1 MKWWPHVVSL
11 EFRKILVF
19 RMEFW
24 VTFLGQA
31 LVQLVIAR
39 ALWTAIFEQ
48 QNVTEMN
55 GFTLPMLTLYYV
67 IVPIGS
73 RILTGEN
80 IGFLSR
86 EIYEGTFT
94 RYLLYPLSGFQY
106 KTLTYFSYSLFY
118 SLQLII
124 FFLGYKLFLSGGI
137 TGAEL
142 GNLFLGIG
150 LFLVSSLMY
159 LLMSISVE
167 LFALW
172 AENIWSLMVM
182 LRFFS
187 NFLGGA
193 LIPLAFF
200 PEKAREILSY
210 TPFPHLVSLPAKTI
224 MGISNPDEIFRG
236 LLVIGFWALV
246 LSFVVNLL
254 WKKGQKNYNGVGI

>member
-1 MKWWPHVVSL
+1 MRWWLSVVSL

-19 RMEFW
+19 RTEFW

-31 LVQLVIAR
+31 LVQLVIAIS
-39 ALWTAIFEQ
+39 LWGAIFEQ
-48 QNVTEMN
+48 QNVSEMN

-86 EIYEGTFT
+86 EIYDGTFT
-94 RYLLYPLSGFQY
+94 RYLLYPLSWFQY

-118 SLQLII
+118 SLQLIV
-124 FFLGYKLFLSGGI
+124 FFLGYQFFLAGGV
-137 TGAEL
+137 TANEV

-150 LFLVSSLMY
+150 LFLISSLMY
-159 LLMSISVE
+159 LLMSVSVE
-167 LFALW
+167 LLALW
-172 AENIWSLMVM
+172 ADNIWSLMVM

-193 LIPLAFF
+193 LIPMAFF
-200 PEKAREILSY
+200 PEQAQVILSY
-210 TPFPHLVSLPAKTI
+210 TPFPNLVSLPAKTI
-224 MGISNPDEIFRG
+224 MGLSTTAEIFHG
-236 LLVIGFWALV
+236 LIVIAFWAVV
-246 LSFVVNLL
+246 LSLVVNLL
-254 WKKGQKNYNGVGI
+254 WKKGQKNYSGVGI

>member
-1 MKWWPHVVSL
+1 MNWWPHVVSL

-19 RMEFW
+19 RTEFW

-39 ALWTAIFEQ
+39 SLWSAIFEEQ
-48 QNVTEMN
+48 KVSEMN

-94 RYLLYPLSGFQY
+94 RYLLYPLSWFQY

-118 SLQLII
+118 ALQLVV
-124 FFLGYKLFLSGGI
+124 FFLGYKLFLAGGI
-137 TGAEL
+137 TAQEF
-142 GNLFLGIG
+142 GNLLLGIG
-150 LFLVSSLMY
+150 LFLLSSLMY
-159 LLMSISVE
+159 LLMSVAVE
-167 LFALW
+167 LLSLW
-172 AENIWSLMVM
+172 ADNIWSLMVM

-200 PEKAREILSY
+200 PEKAQLILSY
-210 TPFPHLVSLPAKTI
+210 TPFPNLVSLPARTI
-224 MGISNPDEIFRG
+224 MGLTDSREIFHG
-236 LLVIGFWALV
+236 LLVIAVWGVILAM
-246 LSFVVNLL
+246 VVHLM
-254 WKKGQKNYNGVGI
+254 WKKGQKHYSGVGI

>member
-1 MKWWPHVVSL
+1 MNWWPHVVSL

-19 RMEFW
+19 RTEFW

-39 ALWTAIFEQ
+39 SLWSAIFEQ

-94 RYLLYPLSGFQY
+94 RYLLYPLSWFQY

-118 SLQLII
+118 ALQLIV
-124 FFLGYKLFLSGGI
+124 FFLGYKIFLAGGI
-137 TGAEL
+137 SASEF
-142 GNLFLGIG
+142 GNLLLGVG
-150 LFLVSSLMY
+150 LFLLSSLMY
-159 LLMSISVE
+159 LLMSTAVE
-167 LFALW
+167 LLALW
-172 AENIWSLMVM
+172 ADNIWSLMVM

-200 PEKAREILSY
+200 PEKAQIILSY
-210 TPFPHLVSLPAKTI
+210 TPFPNLVSLPARTI
-224 MGISNPDEIFRG
+224 MGLTSAQEIFHG
-236 LLVIGFWALV
+236 LIVIGVWGVV
-246 LSFVVNLL
+246 LAIVVNAM
-254 WKKGQKNYNGVGI
+254 WKKGQKNYSGVGI

>member
-1 MKWWPHVVSL
+1 MNWWPHVVSL

-19 RMEFW
+19 RTEFW
-24 VTFLGQA
+24 VTFLGQS

-39 ALWTAIFEQ
+39 SLWTAIFEQ
-48 QNVTEMN
+48 QNVSEIN

-80 IGFLSR
+80 LGFLSR

-94 RYLLYPLSGFQY
+94 RYLLYPLSWFQY
-106 KTLTYFSYSLFY
+106 KTLTYFTYSLFY
-118 SLQLII
+118 AFQLMI
-124 FFLGYKLFLSGGI
+124 FFVGYKFYLNGGMSLF
-137 TGAEL
+137 EF

-150 LFLVSSLMY
+150 LFLISSLTY
-159 LLMSISVE
+159 LLISMAVE
-167 LFALW
+167 LLSLW
-172 AENIWSLMVM
+172 ADNIWSLMVM

-200 PEKAREILSY
+200 PKEAQVILSY
-210 TPFPHLVSLPAKTI
+210 TPFPNLISLPARTM
-224 MGISNPDEIFRG
+224 MGLTSGQEIFQG
-236 LLVIGFWALV
+236 LLVIGFWAVILA
-246 LSFVVNLL
+246 LIVNLL
-254 WKKGQKNYNGVGI
+254 WQRGQKKYTGVGI

>member
-1 MKWWPHVVSL
+1 MKWWPSVVSL

-19 RMEFW
+19 RTEFW

-39 ALWTAIFEQ
+39 SLWTAIFEEQ
-48 QNVTEMN
+48 KVTEMN

-80 IGFLSR
+80 MGFISR

-94 RYLLYPLSGFQY
+94 RYLLYPLSWFQY
-106 KTLTYFSYSLFY
+106 KTLTYASHSLFY
-118 SLQLII
+118 ALQLMV
-124 FFLGYKLFLSGGI
+124 FFLGYKFFLSGGI
-137 TGAEL
+137 SISEF
-142 GNLFLGIG
+142 GNLLLGLG
-150 LFLVSSLMY
+150 LFLVSSTVYLM
-159 LLMSISVE
+159 MSMAVE
-167 LFALW
+167 LLALW
-172 AENIWSLMVM
+172 ADNIWSLMVM

-200 PEKAREILSY
+200 PERAQVILSY
-210 TPFPHLVSLPAKTI
+210 TPFPNLVSLPARTI
-224 MGISNPDEIFRG
+224 MGLTTTQEILRG
-236 LLVIGFWALV
+236 LVVISFWAVV
-246 LSFVVNLL
+246 LSFVLNLL
-254 WKKGQKNYNGVGI
+254 WKKGQKNYSGVGI

>member
-1 MKWWPHVVSL
+1 MNWWPHVVSL

-19 RMEFW
+19 RTEFW

-39 ALWTAIFEQ
+39 SLWSAIFEQ

-94 RYLLYPLSGFQY
+94 RYLLYPLSWFQY

-118 SLQLII
+118 ALQLVV
-124 FFLGYKLFLSGGI
+124 FFLGYKIFLAGGI
-137 TGAEL
+137 NVSES
-142 GNLFLGIG
+142 GNLLLGVG
-150 LFLVSSLMY
+150 LFLLSSLMY
-159 LLMSISVE
+159 LLMSTAVE
-167 LFALW
+167 LLALW
-172 AENIWSLMVM
+172 ADNIWSLMVM

-200 PEKAREILSY
+200 PEKAQIILSY
-210 TPFPHLVSLPAKTI
+210 TPFPHLVSLPARTI
-224 MGISNPDEIFRG
+224 MGLTSAQEIFHG
-236 LLVIGFWALV
+236 LIVISVWGVV
-246 LSFVVNLL
+246 LAIVVNAM
-254 WKKGQKNYNGVGI
+254 WKKGQKNYSGVGI

>member
-1 MKWWPHVVSL
+1 
-11 EFRKILVF
+11 
-19 RMEFW
+19 

-39 ALWTAIFEQ
+39 SLWAAIFEQ

-94 RYLLYPLSGFQY
+94 RYLLYPLSWFQY
-106 KTLTYFSYSLFY
+106 KTLTYFSYALFY
-118 SLQLII
+118 ALQLIV
-124 FFLGYKLFLSGGI
+124 FFVGYKIFLSGGI
-137 TGAEL
+137 SASESGDL
-142 GNLFLGIG
+142 LLGIG

-159 LLMSISVE
+159 LLMSIAVE
-167 LFALW
+167 LLALW
-172 AENIWSLMVM
+172 ADNIWSLMVM

-200 PEKAREILSY
+200 PERAQEFLSY
-210 TPFPHLVSLPAKTI
+210 TPFPSLVSLPARTI
-224 MGISNPDEIFRG
+224 MGLTTSEEIFRG
-236 LLVIGFWALV
+236 LMVIGFWAV
-246 LSFVVNLL
+246 VMAAVVNLL
-254 WKKGQKNYNGVGI
+254 WKKGQKNYSGVGI

>member
-1 MKWWPHVVSL
+1 MNWWPHVVSL

-19 RMEFW
+19 RTEFW
-24 VTFLGQA
+24 VTFLGQT

-39 ALWTAIFEQ
+39 SLWGAIFEQ

-94 RYLLYPLSGFQY
+94 RYLLYPLSWFQY

-118 SLQLII
+118 ALQLTI
-124 FFLGYKLFLSGGI
+124 FFLGYKLFLSGGM
-137 TGAEL
+137 TVPEF
-142 GNLFLGIG
+142 GNLLLGIG
-150 LFLVSSLMY
+150 LFLLSSLMY
-159 LLMSISVE
+159 LMMSMAVE
-167 LFALW
+167 LLALW
-172 AENIWSLMVM
+172 ADNIWSLMVM

-200 PEKAREILSY
+200 PKRAQEILVY
-210 TPFPHLVSLPAKTI
+210 TPFPNLVSLPARTI
-224 MGISNPDEIFRG
+224 MGLATSHEIFKG
-236 LLVIGFWALV
+236 LLVIGFWAVV
-246 LSFVVNLL
+246 LAIVVNLL
-254 WKKGQKNYNGVGI
+254 WKRGQKKYSGVGI

>member
-1 MKWWPHVVSL
+1 MKWWPSVVSL

-19 RMEFW
+19 RTEFW
-24 VTFLGQA
+24 VTFLGQS
-31 LVQLVIAR
+31 LVQLVIALS
-39 ALWTAIFEQ
+39 LWTSIFEEQ
-48 QNVTEMN
+48 GVTEMN

-94 RYLLYPLSGFQY
+94 RYLLYPLSWFQY
-106 KTLTYFSYSLFY
+106 KTLTYISHSFFY
-118 SLQLII
+118 ALQLMV

-137 TGAEL
+137 TLAEF
-142 GNLFLGIG
+142 GNLLLGVS
-150 LFLVSSLMY
+150 LFLLSSLMY
-159 LLMSISVE
+159 LLMSTAVE
-167 LFALW
+167 LLALW
-172 AENIWSLMVM
+172 ADNIWSLMVM

-200 PEKAREILSY
+200 PKRAQEILSY
-210 TPFPHLVSLPAKTI
+210 TPFPNLVSLPARTI
-224 MGISNPDEIFRG
+224 MGLTSSVEIFHG
-236 LLVIGFWALV
+236 ILVIGVWAGI
-246 LSFVVNLL
+246 LSGVVSFM
-254 WKKGQKNYNGVGI
+254 WKRGQKNYSGVGI

>member
-1 MKWWPHVVSL
+1 MNWWPHVVSL

-19 RMEFW
+19 RTEFW

-39 ALWTAIFEQ
+39 SLWTAIFEEQ
-48 QNVTEMN
+48 RVTEMN

-67 IVPIGS
+67 IVPIGT

-94 RYLLYPLSGFQY
+94 RYLLYPLSWFQY

-118 SLQLII
+118 ALQLMV
-124 FFLGYKLFLSGGI
+124 FFLGYKLFLTGGI
-137 TGAEL
+137 SASEF
-142 GNLFLGIG
+142 GNLLLGIA

-159 LLMSISVE
+159 LLMSMAVE
-167 LFALW
+167 LLALW
-172 AENIWSLMVM
+172 ADNIWSLMVM

-200 PEKAREILSY
+200 PEQAREILSY
-210 TPFPHLVSLPAKTI
+210 TPFPNLVSLPARTI
-224 MGISNPDEIFRG
+224 MGLTSAQEIFKG
-236 LLVIGFWALV
+236 LLVIGFWGVILAFL
-246 LSFVVNLL
+246 VNLL
-254 WKKGQKNYNGVGI
+254 WQRGQKKYNGVGI

>member
-1 MKWWPHVVSL
+1 MNWWPHVVSL

-19 RMEFW
+19 RTEFW

-31 LVQLVIAR
+31 IVQLVIAR
-39 ALWTAIFEQ
+39 SLWSAIFEQ

-94 RYLLYPLSGFQY
+94 RYLLYPLSWFQY

-118 SLQLII
+118 GLQLII
-124 FFLGYKLFLSGGI
+124 FFVGYKLFLSGGM
-137 TGAEL
+137 TATEL
-142 GNLFLGIG
+142 GNLLLGVS
-150 LFLVSSLMY
+150 LFLISSLMY
-159 LLMSISVE
+159 LLMGMAVE
-167 LFALW
+167 LLALW
-172 AENIWSLMVM
+172 ADNIWSLMVM

-200 PEKAREILSY
+200 PAQAQEILSY
-210 TPFPHLVSLPAKTI
+210 TPFPNLVSLPARTI
-224 MGISNPDEIFRG
+224 MGLTTYQEIFKG
-236 LLVIGFWALV
+236 LLVIGFWGVV
-246 LSFVVNLL
+246 LAFVVNHL
-254 WKKGQKNYNGVGI
+254 WERGQKRYNGVGI